1 MAELPLAQAASSAD
15 SASLAQSVSS
25 QHPFGNGFY
34 HLFMVIW
41 GMVYYCFT
49 MFTTFFVPT
58 LLQNGSVYW

>member
-41 GMVYYCFT
+41 GMVYYRFT
-49 MFTTFFVPT
+49 NSNYDHISHPT
-58 LLQNGSVYW
+58 SM